1 MNFVKATSGFGLTVE
16 GCPPKHIDRLF
27 ILCQNFAIIRGI
39 CKVLHK
45 YYDYMFRS
53 LTTFWN
59 DEACEAGRGE
69 STKET
74 WAKAEAVTDNA
85 SVGVGCTCRLPLHSR
100 HKTVSV
106 GRRGKQLWNLC
117 SILSHDAYQ
126 SSNLRY
132 CSSTSCGI
140 CWYSQ
145 HWIVVCMA
153 ILSIQFNSILVS
165 MVCFSFF
172 VSIYFALNQW

>member
-1 MNFVKATSGFGLTVE
+1 MDLVQQLRVVLQNILTDYSLSVKNLPSLEAYVL
-16 GCPPKHIDRLF
+16 
-27 ILCQNFAIIRGI
+27 
-39 CKVLHK
+39 VLHK

-85 SVGVGCTCRLPLHSR
+85 SVGVGCTCWLPLHSW

-117 SILSHDAYQ
+117 SILSDDAYQ

-145 HWIVVCMA
+145 QWIVVCMA
-153 ILSIQFNSILVS
+153 ILPIQFNSILDS
-165 MVCFSFF
+165 MDCFSFF
-172 VSIYFALNQW
+172 VSIYFFLNQW